1 MVSRRTGERR
11 VFFDASLDA
20 RVVLSVRASVIRY
33 IPPPLA
39 PRVRRARR
47 DFAVEIS
54 VYFSPPSR
62 FFAWQKKSN
71 HHLLVPTWFL
81 CSFGFQALGLGAR
94 LRGFGTNAESASAR
108 RTSKLPSQLPMSP
121 PWRQAKDAFVSNTW
135 VGARAGSG
143 AGVGGEGQRVASAWA
158 PDAARRPPPRLPS
171 SPETQDGVRDEAHE
185 GEVALEPPDDE
196 RDDVRRERDRLERG
210 VEVRVRPNGGR
221 GHAASPLPATHRLFV
236 FAILDGFH
244 VLVPARAP
252 GHVRPRDVRRV
263 GGVRAERRHPERGER
278 GGRRGG
284 SLRERSAARGRCA
297 GASARAGGE
306 KPARRAEKTPDTRGG
321 EPPISREVPTH
332 DGCDHERR
340 DSCRRVVHL
349 YFRIRIRA
357 GLASLAVIPSGG

>member
-1 MVSRRTGERR
+1 MTRPSTRALYSLFEHQSYDTYHRPSLLGSGALVAISPSKYDTFPLRLVFSLGKKKEQSSLVGPDVVFVLVRFPGSGPGREVAGVWDERGVRVREAHVEVAFAASDVAAVAPGEGRLR
-11 VFFDASLDA
+11 LEH
-20 RVVLSVRASVIRY
+20 LG
-33 IPPPLA
+33 
-39 PRVRRARR
+39 RRARG
-47 DFAVEIS
+47 I
-54 VYFSPPSR
+54 
-62 FFAWQKKSN
+62 
-71 HHLLVPTWFL
+71 
-81 CSFGFQALGLGAR
+81 GG
-94 LRGFGTNAESASAR
+94 RG
-108 RTSKLPSQLPMSP
+108 
-121 PWRQAKDAFVSNTW
+121 
-135 VGARAGSG
+135 
-143 AGVGGEGQRVASAWA
+143 GGEGQRVASAWA

-297 GASARAGGE
+297 GASAREGGE
-306 KPARRAEKTPDTRGG
+306 KPGASRGKNARHPG
-321 EPPISREVPTH
+321 
-332 DGCDHERR
+332 RR
-340 DSCRRVVHL
+340 TADFS
-349 YFRIRIRA
+349 
-357 GLASLAVIPSGG
+357 